1 MISDTQLGAAPE
13 SPDGSAV
20 SDHVIVIVG
29 AGDGI
34 GRAAAQRLV
43 AGGARVACVDR
54 DRDRVEELA
63 DDLGD
68 PARAFHLDVLDDADM
83 HPTFDAIEAWGGQIH
98 GLVNCAAITGTTGKP
113 SHEIDIDDFDRVVR
127 INLRGAFVLSKTT
140 IPRMLPYGYGRI
152 LHVASIA
159 GKEGNAGMVSYSAT
173 KAGLIGMVKAQGKEY
188 AQTGVTVNALAPAVI
203 RTAMV
208 AAMPD
213 EQVAYMTDKIPMG
226 RCGTLEESSEMIA
239 WIVSPASSFTT
250 AFTFDLSGGRAV
262 Y

>member
-1 MISDTQLGAAPE
+1 M
-13 SPDGSAV
+13 
-20 SDHVIVIVG
+20 
-29 AGDGI
+29 
-34 GRAAAQRLV
+34 
-43 AGGARVACVDR
+43 
-54 DRDRVEELA
+54 EELA
-63 DDLGD
+63 EDLGD
-68 PARAFHLDVLDDADM
+68 AAAAFHLDVLDAAAM
-83 HPTFDAIEAWGGQIH
+83 QPTFDAVEAWGGRLH

-113 SHEIDIDDFDRVVR
+113 SHEIDVEDFDQVVR
-127 INLRGAFVLSKTT
+127 INLRGAFLLSHTT
-140 IPRMLPYGYGRI
+140 IPRMLPHGYGRI

-208 AAMPD
+208 AAMPE
-213 EQVAYMTDKIPMG
+213 EQVAYMTEKIPMG